1 MSTFAETSPLRFGR
15 LHEGQGVV
23 IDDVI
28 CRAHRHGWG
37 EEERTSAHQVV
48 FVRAGVFMRRV
59 SRREFVADANQVIFF
74 NANEPYQVAHPT
86 DDGDACTVLE
96 FEPALL
102 HETMAAFQPRVDNHP
117 DRPFE
122 RQHCLSHQMPFL
134 VLQRLRQRLM
144 TGARDVLATQELT
157 LELLASVL
165 HEVYRDR
172 STREQ
177 RQRKA
182 TVAAHQAWAEAA
194 RQLLAERFSE
204 SLDLTG
210 IARQVH
216 CSPFHLA
223 RIFHRETGLTLH
235 EYRHRLRLRCALE
248 RIAAGESQL
257 ARLATELGFSSHS
270 HLTDA
275 FRAAFGVSPSACRA
289 LATTRR
295 LREMSKNL
303 EVVGT
308 RIA

>member
-1 MSTFAETSPLRFGR
+1 MSQFADISPLSFGR
-15 LHEGQGVV
+15 LHKGQGVV
-23 IDDVI
+23 IDDVR

-37 EEERTSAHQVV
+37 EEERTEAHQLV

-59 SRREFVADANQVIFF
+59 AGREYVADANQVIFF

-102 HETMAAFQPRVDNHP
+102 HEAMAAFQPRGDDHP

-122 RQHCLSHQMPFL
+122 RSHCVSQQMPFL
-134 VLQRLRQRLM
+134 VLQRLRQRLLA
-144 TGARDVLATQELT
+144 GAREVLATQELA
-157 LELLASVL
+157 LDLLASVL
-165 HEVYRDR
+165 REVYRDR
-172 STREQ
+172 DTR
-177 RQRKA
+177 RQRRRSA
-182 TVAAHQAWAEAA
+182 TATAHRAWSEAA
-194 RQLLAERFSE
+194 RQLLAERFGE
-204 SLDLTG
+204 SLDLTA

-235 EYRHRLRLRCALE
+235 EYRHRLRLRFALE

-257 ARLATELGFSSHS
+257 ARLAGDLGFSSHS

-303 EVVGT
+303 EVVGA
-308 RIA
+308 RVA